1 MKTIAIEVITPD
13 TTVLKEAVDFVL
25 IPARR
30 GPMGVLPG
38 HAPFIGRLS
47 RGTIRAERQG
57 NSYYVAVGSGIFE
70 IGPEQIRVVADSA
83 KIVPD
88 ASFLDTTEER

>member
-1 MKTIAIEVITPD
+1 MKTIAIEVITPESA
-13 TTVLKEAVDFVL
+13 VLKEAVDFLL
-25 IPARR
+25 IPASR

-47 RGTIRAERQG
+47 RGNIRVERQG
-57 NSYYVAVGSGIFE
+57 SSYYVAVGNGIFE
-70 IGPEQIRVVADSA
+70 ICPEQVRIVTDSA

-88 ASFLDTTEER
+88 TSFLDTTEES